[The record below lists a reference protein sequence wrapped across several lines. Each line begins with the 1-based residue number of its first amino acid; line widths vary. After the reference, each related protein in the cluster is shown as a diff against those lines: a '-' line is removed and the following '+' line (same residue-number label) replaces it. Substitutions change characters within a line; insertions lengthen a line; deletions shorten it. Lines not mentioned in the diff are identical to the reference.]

1 MKTAIA
7 CFGGLVIECI
17 LAAALMVR
25 LGVGMC

>member
-7 CFGGLVIECI
+7 CFGGFVIECI